1 MVYHRCIKIKLIIY
15 TYLYT
20 YIYIR
25 YYVNHVY
32 IQLIISLTIY
42 SYTYSICY
50 IYVMRVYSIHSVY
63 VYLALIPGLA
73 SPITACPLRRPIIIV
88 SFIFDTMYAMS

>member
-1 MVYHRCIKIKLIIY
+1 MYKNKVNHLYIFIY
-15 TYLYT
+15 IFTC
-20 YIYIR
+20 IR
-25 YYVNHVY
+25 YYDNHVY
-32 IQLIISLTIY
+32 TQLIISLIIY

-50 IYVMRVYSIHSVY
+50 IYVMRIYSIHSVY

-88 SFIFDTMYAMS
+88 SFIFDTMYTMS